1 MTRLLVDALAC
12 YRLTRLVTAD
22 EIAEPLRAR
31 WIRLA
36 YRIEEGFPIDDRR
49 EPDVGESWQD
59 VVEQDPQPP
68 KLATFIVCRWCTG
81 MWISLGVILVA
92 RRYRWWPAL
101 ADALACSAAAA
112 LVAGLEE

>member
-1 MTRLLVDALAC
+1 MMRLVVDAVAT
-12 YRLTRLVTAD
+12 YRLTRLITAD

-36 YRIEEGFPIDDRR
+36 YWLEHDPDGR
-49 EPDVGESWQD
+49 EPEVGESWQD
-59 VVEQDPQPP
+59 VVEQDAQPP

-81 MWISLGVILVA
+81 MWISLGVVFVA
-92 RRYRWWPAL
+92 RRFRWWPAL